1 MAVIKIGDKVSFHLA
16 ENREQLV
23 ADLKRGTRMYGWQ
36 RGEDIE
42 STIEN
47 FALANPHATMGQFID
62 WTKKTGMIRLAA
74 IKAGKELPTYSLNLI
89 EMVENA
95 KNIASNSQPPVT
107 RQPQRVE
114 STPARLKAPGQTQAR
129 KVAEPGQE
137 PDDLDKD
144 GDPRDADLGEQ
155 KDGPGTPDYAALRN
169 LPATDPSA
177 GKPDPV
183 DPPYVEDKAK
193 PANPLA
199 ARLAE
204 MAQGKS

>member
-95 KNIASNSQPPVT
+95 KNTASNSQPPAA

-129 KVAEPGQE
+129 KVAEPGNE
-137 PDDLDKD
+137 PEDLDND
-144 GDPRDADLGEQ
+144 GDRIDPPSAADI
-155 KDGPGTPDYAALRN
+155 AN